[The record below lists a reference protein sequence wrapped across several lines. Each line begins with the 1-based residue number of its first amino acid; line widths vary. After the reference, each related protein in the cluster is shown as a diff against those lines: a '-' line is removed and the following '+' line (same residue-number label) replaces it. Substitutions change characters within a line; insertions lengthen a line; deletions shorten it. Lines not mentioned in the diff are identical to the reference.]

1 MESANR
7 GEQTREQIVQAAYQL
22 FLDRGYHATSMRQV
36 AGQAGIALGGIYNH
50 FPSKE
55 ELFSAVLEAY
65 HPYREIIPA
74 LATAEGDTIEGLT
87 RDFAARI
94 TDTLRRRPDF
104 LNLMFVEIVEFKGR
118 HIPDLIEEILPQLV
132 EIFQRYGERSAEL
145 RDIPLPVI
153 IRAFV
158 GLFLSYA
165 ITEVVFTP
173 AVASQFPENTMDLLV
188 EILLHGIMRS
198 EIVPAPA
205 GGAA

>member
-1 MESANR
+1 MESASR

-22 FLDRGYHATSMRQV
+22 FLDRGYHASSMRQV
-36 AGQAGIALGGIYNH
+36 AAQAGIALGGIYNH

-65 HPYREIIPA
+65 HPYREILPA
-74 LATAEGDTIEGLT
+74 LAAAEGDTIEGLT

-94 TDTLRRRPDF
+94 TETLRRRPDF
-104 LNLMFVEIVEFKGR
+104 LNLMFVEIVEFKGS

-132 EIFQRYGERSAEL
+132 EIFRRYGDRSSEL

-165 ITEVVFTP
+165 VTEVVLTP
-173 AVASQFPENTMDLLV
+173 AVARQFPENTMDLLV
-188 EILLHGIMRS
+188 EILLHGILRS
-198 EIVPAPA
+198 EPTPVLP
-205 GGAA
+205 GGAG